1 MTRLHDYYRKTV
13 VPKLTA
19 DLGLKNPMQV
29 PKITKITVNM
39 GVGEAVADRKVV
51 DAAAADMA
59 KITGQ
64 KPLITKSKKAIASFK
79 LRENLPIGCKV
90 TLRGARMYEFL
101 DRLITIAMPRIRDF
115 RGVSARAFDGRGNYT
130 LGVKEQII
138 FPGNPVRPDRP
149 AAWHGHHHHHD
160 GREQRTGS
168 RAAGSIQLPVPQV
181 TNGHRGKTAMA
192 KTSMVQREKHRAKT
206 VQKYAAKRA
215 QLKELIRSPTHL
227 RRGSRRGAGEV
238 PEAAARRESDPRP
251 QRCALTGRPRGVYRK
266 FGLARTKIRE
276 VANRGEIPGLVKS
289 SW

>member
-1 MTRLHDYYRKTV
+1 M
-13 VPKLTA
+13 VPKLTQ
-19 DLGLKNPMQV
+19 DLGLKNAMQV

-51 DAAAADMA
+51 DAAAADLA

-90 TLRGARMYEFL
+90 TLRGERMYEFL

-138 FPGNPVRPDRP
+138 FPEIQYDQIDQLRGMDITITTT
-149 AAWHGHHHHHD
+149 AD
-160 GREQRTGS
+160 EQRAGS

-181 TNGHRGKTAMA
+181 DGHQRIDGMA
-192 KTSMVQREKHRAKT
+192 KTSMVEREKHRAKT

-215 QLKELIRSPTHL
+215 QLKELIRSPRTSDEARAEAQVKL
-227 RRGSRRGAGEV
+227 QKLPRDASPTRGRN
-238 PEAAARRESDPRP
+238 
-251 QRCALTGRPRGVYRK
+251 RCALTGRPRGVYRK